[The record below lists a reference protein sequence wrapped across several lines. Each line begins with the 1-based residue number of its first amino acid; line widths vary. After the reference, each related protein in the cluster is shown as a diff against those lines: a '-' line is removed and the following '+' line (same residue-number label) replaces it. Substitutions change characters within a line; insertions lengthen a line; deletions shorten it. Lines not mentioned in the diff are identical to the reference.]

1 MSQPYQIA
9 PLLAA
14 AISRLKQTFTDKL
27 HVWDVKRYEAQ
38 AHPIEAVNLFR
49 ALDRPDM
56 LVTALYACCQL
67 PARAVVQG
75 TERADGVVE
84 CLAPAD
90 LEVCWELRKTLTAR
104 DAAILFRFVEPFRAA
119 SGSAC
124 TSVKTCAEAVE
135 GRLLVHYREEPLI
148 EFMGDDPLDPY
159 FSDAARDLYEKKEI
173 CQFCAQEMVN
183 RVDELRQKL
192 WNELPSLMGLTVDGW
207 GGV

>member
-1 MSQPYQIA
+1 MSHTYQIA

-14 AISRLKQTFTDKL
+14 AISRLKQTFTAKL

-104 DAAILFRFVEPFRAA
+104 DAAILRAGGYELGPVLPVDQFLYSAHVELVATFRRPA
-119 SGSAC
+119 
-124 TSVKTCAEAVE
+124 TAVA
-135 GRLLVHYREEPLI
+135 RKRRPLL
-148 EFMGDDPLDPY
+148 G
-159 FSDAARDLYEKKEI
+159 
-173 CQFCAQEMVN
+173 
-183 RVDELRQKL
+183 
-192 WNELPSLMGLTVDGW
+192 
-207 GGV
+207 